1 MRSLLVVCL
10 LSMLATPAMA
20 RQHYLLIVA
29 GIGGTP
35 RYDEQFSTQARR
47 MAEAA
52 RAAGLAENRIVV
64 LGAASASEGRPAD
77 KETIRATISRIAGE
91 AGPRDRFF
99 LVLIGHGNPRGDSAV
114 FNLPGPD
121 LGAGELADALEAFGE
136 RLVTVVNTASAS
148 GPFVAPLSSAN
159 RVLITATSNGREY
172 EAPLFGEYFI
182 AAFDTP
188 GADRDKDERI
198 SMLEA
203 FDYARREVKRS
214 YDGEK
219 RLLIEHALLD
229 DNGDGKGSL
238 EAGEFEADGAL
249 AHRVYLQQPL
259 TAEAGASGELL
270 ALQERKQ
277 ALEESIAGL
286 KRQREDLPR
295 DDYYRQLESLLV
307 DLALLNR
314 RLRAEGD

>member
-1 MRSLLVVCL
+1 MKRVFAACL
-10 LSMLATPAMA
+10 LSMLAAPAMA
-20 RQHYLLIVA
+20 MQHHLLIVA

-35 RYDEQFSTQARR
+35 SYDEQFASQAGR

-52 RAAGLAENRIVV
+52 RAAGLAENDIVV
-64 LGAASASEGRPAD
+64 LGAKPGGGKKPAD
-77 KETIRATISRIAGE
+77 KETLLATIARIAEE

-99 LVLIGHGNPRGDSAV
+99 LILIGHGNPRGDSAV

-121 LGAGELADALEAFGE
+121 LAAGELAEALEAFGE
-136 RLVTVVNTASAS
+136 RLVTVINTASAS
-148 GPFVAPLSSAN
+148 GPFVAPLSAAN
-159 RVLITATSNGREY
+159 RVLITATSSGREY
-172 EAPLFGEYFI
+172 QAPLFGEFFI
-182 AAFDTP
+182 AAFATP
-188 GADRDKDERI
+188 DADRDKDERI

-229 DNGDGKGSL
+229 DNGDGEGSL
-238 EAGEFEADGAL
+238 VAGEFESDGAL

-277 ALEESIAGL
+277 ALEQSISEL
-286 KRQREDLPR
+286 KRQRDVLEHE
-295 DDYYRQLESLLV
+295 DYYRQLESLLV

-314 RLRAEGD
+314 RLRAKGD